1 MQILWCRRCSRVVDL
16 KLPNVLFNMAV
27 TEACIPEIYS
37 VCNWRFITGSHK
49 EMIYREEIC
58 KAWFTLATEAEAE
71 SEAQGALRSS
81 VNQKSESKAESE
93 GSEEFL
99 FLSIPLPL
107 PSLPIQ

>member
-1 MQILWCRRCSRVVDL
+1 MRN
-16 KLPNVLFNMAV
+16 NVLFNMAV

-37 VCNWRFITGSHK
+37 VCNWRFITESHK

-58 KAWFTLATEAEAE
+58 KAWFTLATEAE

-99 FLSIPLPL
+99 FLPIPLPL
-107 PSLPIQ
+107 PIQ